1 LIPDALRKRCS
12 KEDRLTRLKE
22 NGGTPACEEAVIKGL
37 RWLKANQNP
46 NGSWGAAHQSAMT
59 GLALLAYF
67 GHCETPISEEF
78 GESCSKGIVYLIDVG
93 MKNNGKMGAN
103 VAAQQFCYEHAIA
116 TYALAEAATLCKELN
131 WPQMP
136 ALKDVTQKAGQF
148 IIDNQHENGGWSYG
162 YSIKGGHPD
171 VSVVGWQVQALK
183 ACSHVDVKFKKMES
197 SIARALSYLDT
208 CQNENGGFGYTD
220 KNPNQSAAG
229 TYWTLTGVG
238 MLCHQMWGKGKS
250 SSVRKAARYVA
261 ENSKFDY
268 NTSFADL
275 YGHYYESQ
283 AMIQFGG
290 DAWKKYNNMFR
301 DQLLNNQETDGSW
314 KAPGGGKPLRAAG
327 AEYATNAI
335 YRNALCV
342 LMLEVYYRFLSTGGT
357 TGSRS
362 GLSGI

>member
-1 LIPDALRKRCS
+1 
-12 KEDRLTRLKE
+12 
-22 NGGTPACEEAVIKGL
+22 
-37 RWLKANQNP
+37 
-46 NGSWGAAHQSAMT
+46 
-59 GLALLAYF
+59 
-67 GHCETPISEEF
+67 
-78 GESCSKGIVYLIDVG
+78 
-93 MKNNGKMGAN
+93 
-103 VAAQQFCYEHAIA
+103 
-116 TYALAEAATLCKELN
+116 
-131 WPQMP
+131 
-136 ALKDVTQKAGQF
+136 
-148 IIDNQHENGGWSYG
+148 
-162 YSIKGGHPD
+162 
-171 VSVVGWQVQALK
+171 
-183 ACSHVDVKFKKMES
+183 MES